1 MSLTQIARDKMAN
14 ADPRTEA
21 TVSFK
26 TYTVGLGNR
35 QSFERL
41 LLEFAGYGTVTY
53 RAVHKGFFENIYYDL
68 KFTAS
73 VRVLNILISVLDER
87 EN

>member
-1 MSLTQIARDKMAN
+1 MSLTQTARDKMAA

-21 TVSFK
+21 TLSFK
-26 TYTVGLGNR
+26 TYMVGLGNR

-41 LLEFAGYGTVTY
+41 LLEFAGRGTVTY
-53 RAVHKGFFENIYYDL
+53 RAVHKGFLENVYYDL
-68 KFTAS
+68 KFTAP
-73 VRVLNILISVLDER
+73 VWVLNVLISVLDER